1 MKFSLLAVAATL
13 SAVSAFTTVSLI
25 LIKIATTTTTT
36 TTTVLFGFYV
46 CLDRK

>member
-36 TTTVLFGFYV
+36 TVLFGFYV